1 MYYIIHSADRNIS
14 LGIAERQND
23 LLNMKA
29 KCKWKTSCKE
39 EEDEEGGERARE
51 EDDAAFAY

>member
-1 MYYIIHSADRNIS
+1 MYYIIHSTDRNIS

-23 LLNMKA
+23 LLNVKA

-39 EEDEEGGERARE
+39 EEEEGGERARE
-51 EDDAAFAY
+51 EDDAALAY

>member
-1 MYYIIHSADRNIS
+1 M
-14 LGIAERQND
+14 GIAERQND

-39 EEDEEGGERARE
+39 EEAEGGVGERE
-51 EDDAAFAY
+51 EYDAALAY